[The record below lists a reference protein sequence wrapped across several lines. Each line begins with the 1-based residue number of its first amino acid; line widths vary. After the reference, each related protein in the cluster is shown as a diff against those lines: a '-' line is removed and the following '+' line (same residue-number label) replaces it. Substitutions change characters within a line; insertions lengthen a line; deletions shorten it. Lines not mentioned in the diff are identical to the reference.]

1 MAKRTQ
7 NQLAAHPPAPS
18 PGVGDKAPGGWATAT
33 PCFALGSCER
43 RAAWSRNVPKTT
55 CVLTPSTPFVCLQGE
70 RGLTPTW
77 AGPQLHA
84 LAPKRCCDGRMGD
97 VVAGAKPGE

>member
-1 MAKRTQ
+1 MAKRRQ

-18 PGVGDKAPGGWATAT
+18 RGVGDQTTDGKATAT
-33 PCFALGSCER
+33 PFFALGSCER

-77 AGPQLHA
+77 AGPQLHS
-84 LAPKRCCDGRMGD
+84 LAPKRYYDGRMGD